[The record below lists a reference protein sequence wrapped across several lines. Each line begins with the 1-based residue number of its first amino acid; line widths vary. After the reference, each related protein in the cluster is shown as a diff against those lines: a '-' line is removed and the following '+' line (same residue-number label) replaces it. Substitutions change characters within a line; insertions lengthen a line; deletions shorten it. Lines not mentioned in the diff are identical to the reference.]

1 MKLAYIVFVL
11 CVSAAPCFDFGL
23 AGVLG
28 IAFGGF
34 LIGVL
39 LIGALWFI
47 KIKTGKCKKEKKTQ
61 NNSTDLVNKY
71 TSRCVEFNESPF
83 ASHQG
88 TRAGWTLAQL
98 QQGSPVRLYFFCCC
112 FVFVSPCILSQVSL
126 PRSFRVPLHRS
137 EAATCFHQPFPLREQ
152 QR

>member
-47 KIKTGKCKKEKKTQ
+47 KIKTGKCKKEKKP
-61 NNSTDLVNKY
+61 NSTDLVNKY
-71 TSRCVEFNESPF
+71 TLCCVEFNGSPF

-88 TRAGWTLAQL
+88 TRAGWTLAPL
-98 QQGSPVRLYFFCCC
+98 QQGSPVSLYFFCC
-112 FVFVSPCILSQVSL
+112 VLSPPPATPSYVSL
-126 PRSFRVPLHRS
+126 PRSFRVSLLRS
-137 EAATCFHQPFPLREQ
+137 QAATCFHQPFPLREQ